1 MLNSLASLGV
11 SVSGKKG
18 HLSVALQIVSPLTNK
33 PYAADSVCWF
43 SSRICVFLVTSQQEK
58 TRSSQVPFGPAIS
71 FEFTTPFLYRN
82 LTQLLKSSVG
92 EALSSNL
99 LARLLLKDRLLMG
112 FIMLCLE
119 L

>member
-1 MLNSLASLGV
+1 M
-11 SVSGKKG
+11 KIYMPKG
-18 HLSVALQIVSPLTNK
+18 LTNLK
-33 PYAADSVCWF
+33 HEKGIKVLG
-43 SSRICVFLVTSQQEK
+43 IFLD
-58 TRSSQVPFGPAIS
+58 RSSQVPFGPAIS